1 MKFYLFLFFLSL
13 SGELL
18 APILFPQIR
27 ILGFMPIILFALSRL
42 SLPKTVWVA
51 FIAGLTVDVY
61 AKTTPLGFF
70 ALNYILSALFLS
82 RYKKFFSEEKTV
94 SFMFYASFFSFVST
108 LLHFFLYPFLGSPI
122 KLTLISLF
130 TDLICMPLLDGIYT
144 LIWAILPTF
153 LYKYLTD
160 PKQIQFYKTKLGLFR
175 NGLSRI
181 VSK

>member
-70 ALNYILSALFLS
+70 ALNYIISVLLCFTPLFSPLSQLYS
-82 RYKKFFSEEKTV
+82 TFFS
-94 SFMFYASFFSFVST
+94 T
-108 LLHFFLYPFLGSPI
+108 LS
-122 KLTLISLF
+122 
-130 TDLICMPLLDGIYT
+130 
-144 LIWAILPTF
+144 
-153 LYKYLTD
+153 
-160 PKQIQFYKTKLGLFR
+160 
-175 NGLSRI
+175 
-181 VSK
+181 